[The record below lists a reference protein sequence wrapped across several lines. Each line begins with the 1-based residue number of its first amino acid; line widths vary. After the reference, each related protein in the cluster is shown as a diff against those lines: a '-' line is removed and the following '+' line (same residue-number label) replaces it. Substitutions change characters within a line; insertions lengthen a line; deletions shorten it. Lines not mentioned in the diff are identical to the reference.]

1 MIGLKA
7 GRRVLNLV
15 WPAFE
20 ERDGAIFLAGQ
31 QLVQMKQFPTR
42 TAAEAFY
49 NHRHI
54 LDEFRHSIPW
64 GPDPEY
70 PEASAPDW
78 SHPEY
83 KLACELAQTIA
94 QMWLRKLEAD
104 FPGDQF
110 RVYVTTKNDPIVR
123 FHRVYDGEP
132 VWGTNEEA
140 AAQIASGEVS
150 IYASQAGSRMAAV

>member
-1 MIGLKA
+1 MSSGTPSR
-7 GRRVLNLV
+7 GVRTPSTRRR
-15 WPAFE
+15 P
-20 ERDGAIFLAGQ
+20 RRTG
-31 QLVQMKQFPTR
+31 PTR
-42 TAAEAFY
+42 
-49 NHRHI
+49 
-54 LDEFRHSIPW
+54 SIRSP
-64 GPDPEY
+64 
-70 PEASAPDW
+70 A
-78 SHPEY
+78 
-83 KLACELAQTIA
+83 LAQTIA